1 MLRAVG
7 KGLGWW
13 DGEIVNLG
21 SALSI
26 YPNTCPGPGLAVVYP
41 EHYHCWGWEFEG
53 RLEMVTIGN
62 IVDTLH
68 RSTSSFNNVYSVCV
82 HSLFFCQCQ
91 PSYV

>member
-7 KGLGWW
+7 KGLGCW

-26 YPNTCPGPGLAVVYP
+26 YPNTCQGLGLAVVYP
-41 EHYHCWGWEFEG
+41 EHYHCWGWGWEFEG

-62 IVDTLH
+62 IVDTTQQH
-68 RSTSSFNNVYSVCV
+68 IFY
-82 HSLFFCQCQ
+82 Q
-91 PSYV
+91 

>member
-1 MLRAVG
+1 MLRLWERV
-7 KGLGWW
+7 WDSW

-62 IVDTLH
+62 IVNTGH
-68 RSTSSFNNVYSVCV
+68 RSTSSFNNV
-82 HSLFFCQCQ
+82 
-91 PSYV
+91 